1 MKKIIPLLKS
11 KVFLMLLL
19 LLCLSYSVWWQIPNL
34 AIRGDGFV
42 YLIERVRN
50 GYWRIP
56 EVFGHVELGSLLLT
70 RTITP
75 IFKTNI
81 SLYWTAELVVIF
93 AINVLTFTAVYIISR
108 KLVVAFA
115 AALIQAVSFFGN
127 WDMYAG
133 GIYAYFTD
141 RVPNMLFMIP
151 GLLFLHLYLD
161 KKKRKYFILSAIF
174 YFLGVFIWHWSLFF
188 TGFFFCYPIFWLL
201 FTKIT
206 RKNLIKYIPVSIYYL
221 AVSVFV
227 TYLQN
232 VTQAGLNP
240 RWTFR
245 YFLMHPEVFHYWA
258 MTIRQLVYVSE
269 YAPIFKGF
277 AEPFRYINTP
287 LHYIISPQNAIE
299 ITSKVVLGYI
309 IASIVIFIKLPKF
322 RALLFTLIVAILSN
336 FFMNVYVGQYH
347 VATQSGSNRY
357 LYIPAFYLSIFWA
370 LFLWAFCWM
379 KKSWLNLVG
388 VLLLGVYFGLNYW
401 LIYQNFQWIME
412 RHIPTNAVWAK
423 AVEVGEKS
431 PTGTLIIIPYFE
443 TGPYEAEF
451 LNDQI
456 GKGRVTFISDD
467 TVDLIK
473 AIPHSNNIINIEYD
487 KFCRCVVEEGVKSKS
502 DLLKSIKL

>member
-1 MKKIIPLLKS
+1 MKKIVSFLKS
-11 KVFLMLLL
+11 KMFFCLLL
-19 LLCLSYSVWWQIPNL
+19 LLCLSYSIWWQIPNL

-42 YLIERVRN
+42 YLVERVRN

-56 EVFGHVELGSLLLT
+56 EVFGELELGCLLLT
-70 RTITP
+70 KTIVP

-81 SLYWTAELVVIF
+81 SLYWITELVVIF
-93 AINVLTFTAVYIISR
+93 AINVLTFIAVYIIS
-108 KLVVAFA
+108 KKPIIAFA
-115 AALIQAVSFFGN
+115 AALIQAVNYFGN

-133 GIYAYFTD
+133 GIYAYFTE
-141 RVPNMLFMIP
+141 RVPTMLFMIP

-161 KKKRKYFILSAIF
+161 KKKRKYFILSAVF
-174 YFLGVFIWHWSLFF
+174 YFLGVFFWHWSLFF
-188 TGFFFCYPIFWLL
+188 TGFFFFYPIFWLI

-206 RKNLIKYIPVSIYYL
+206 RKNLIKYIPVSTYYL

-232 VTQAGLNP
+232 LVQPGFSP
-240 RWTFR
+240 RWTLG
-245 YFLMHPEVFHYWA
+245 YILMHPEEFHYWG
-258 MTIRQLVYVSE
+258 MIIRQLVYVSE

-277 AEPFRYINTP
+277 VEPLRYVNTP
-287 LHYIISPQNAIE
+287 IHYLISPQNAIE
-299 ITSKVVLGYI
+299 ITFQVVLVYI
-309 IASIVIFIKLPKF
+309 IASIIIFIKLPKF
-322 RALLFTLIVAILSN
+322 RALLFALILAILSN
-336 FFMNVYVGQYH
+336 FFMNIYVGQYQ

-357 LYIPAFYLSIFWA
+357 LYIPTFYLSIFWA

-379 KKSWLNLVG
+379 KKNWLNLAG
-388 VLLLGVYFGLNYW
+388 VLLLCVYFGLNYW
-401 LIYQNFQWIME
+401 LIHQHFEWVME

-423 AVEVGEKS
+423 AVDVGKKS

-487 KFCRCVVEEGVKSKS
+487 DFCRCAVEEEVKSKS